1 MLRQAQNDVIIV
13 APYIKTYTLRRLISD
28 LSHELTSLTC
38 VTRWLPE
45 DIAAGVSDLDIFSII
60 NTKQGGRLLVH
71 PHLHAKYYRGDERC
85 LLGSANLT
93 SRGLGWTTPANV
105 ELLVELPWESQGL
118 MKWEKALL
126 FSSVPATQ
134 QMRDQISQE
143 ATRIQGL
150 HENVGIPEVEEGQ
163 EEDQAATYWVPKC
176 SIPDRLWDVYSGLDS
191 EITMLASTRETAQH
205 DLRVLKPPLGLSK
218 PLFEAYSAGILK
230 QMPLFM
236 TIDTRA
242 SNGLSDTEAHAFL
255 EGHLGNRSPY
265 SPKETWEVLKAW
277 LIHFMG
283 SSYRVETREDV
294 LVRGQRLSDSDSRS
308 L

>member
-1 MLRQAQNDVIIV
+1 MLRQAHNDVIVV
-13 APYIKTYTLRRLISD
+13 APYIKTYTLRRLIAN
-28 LSHELTSLTC
+28 LSQELTSVTC
-38 VTRWLPE
+38 ITRWLPE
-45 DIAAGVSDLDIFSII
+45 DIAAGVCDLDIFNIVNS
-60 NTKQGGRLLVH
+60 TQGGRLLVH
-71 PHLHAKYYRGDERC
+71 PHLHAKYYRGDDRC

-105 ELLVELPWESQGL
+105 ELLVELPRESQGL
-118 MKWEKALL
+118 REWEEALL

-134 QMRDQISQE
+134 QMRDQISKE
-143 ATRIQGL
+143 ATRLQRLQG
-150 HENVGIPEVEEGQ
+150 NMGIPEVEENQ
-163 EEDQAATYWVPKC
+163 EEDLAATYWVPKC
-176 SIPDRLWDVYSGLDS
+176 SIPYRLWDVYSGLDS
-191 EITMLASTRETAQH
+191 ETTMLASTRETAQH
-205 DLRVLKPPLGLSK
+205 DLRALKPPLGLNK

-236 TIDTRA
+236 TIDARA

-255 EGHLGNRSPY
+255 EVHLGNRAPY